1 MIYSGEF
8 RLHLVLMA
16 RILGYDKNAR
26 IAINKTLID
35 INDSNLNFDSS
46 RSRNYIQSAI
56 SSVNKLESDSLSS
69 DQIKLNYIQ
78 SIYKLA
84 QDQYDISLYKIFF
97 QKFIK
102 TYIIL
107 ILS

>member
-8 RLHLVLMA
+8 RLPLVLMA

-69 DQIKLNYIQ
+69 DQIKLNYIEGLRNK
-78 SIYKLA
+78 IEFHDNYHLLMGLA
-84 QDQYDISLYKIFF
+84 QK
-97 QKFIK
+97 
-102 TYIIL
+102 
-107 ILS
+107 